1 MHVAQQVLVVQIAV
15 YALSLSLIVSPL
27 AFAQTGVGV
36 GSSRPDHE
44 GSRQPLKVKLSGFI
58 NTKPEEGSL
67 GLIKLGIGTF
77 RETYLFDLTNVEA
90 VDRERVTPRA
100 ILEAT
105 EERGV
110 AFDLVGPRAI
120 LSKIAQAQPG
130 TPLTITGFI
139 QQRERKMQV
148 TDVQIIGFEGTE
160 VHDSDW

>member
-1 MHVAQQVLVVQIAV
+1 MLPQFSRLIFRIGFTVALCFASVSWA
-15 YALSLSLIVSPL
+15 YAQG
-27 AFAQTGVGV
+27 AGVGV

-67 GLIKLGIGTF
+67 GVIKLGIGTF

-90 VDRERVTPRA
+90 LDRERVTPRA

-105 EERGV
+105 EERDV
-110 AFDLVGPRAI
+110 AFDLTGPRNM

-130 TPLTITGFI
+130 TPLAITGFI
-139 QQRERKMQV
+139 QQRERRMQV
-148 TDVQIIGFEGTE
+148 TDVQVIGFEGGDAP
-160 VHDSDW
+160 VAD